1 MSDTQ
6 TKDMAKSPPGVREGS
21 DLAGAGRAGGGNSDG
36 GKSGGTWIGLAVL
49 AMLFLASIALIRKA
63 DDTKPPDWEESRLTY
78 LPSGKIL
85 KPLAMDLDEA
95 MAAILWIRGMLYF
108 SGAYLQGKEYE
119 WMGHILDIVTTL
131 NPHFKQAYEFGGVVL
146 TKNKAELPKTLK
158 LLDRGIETFPRDW
171 KLRVYAALAQI
182 NLDSNYVKAAAYLE
196 PMAGEAEVPN
206 HIRVLAATLMDKGGS
221 RRMALAFLLHQ
232 AVHTGNAINREIF
245 VDKILKLYGR
255 REAPVELKRKTTVE
269 TVLRE
274 VSLEPMGETIGV
286 EVLHAFLSDSLTD
299 KTRHMLK
306 LLDP

>member
-1 MSDTQ
+1 SSASIPQCATPSWGSDAARTPERGNSRAGLCPPFNGYYTGEGKGRRPESRIGMRRQPDGMSRRARTSMSDTQ

-158 LLDRGIETFPRDW
+158 LLDRGI
-171 KLRVYAALAQI
+171 
-182 NLDSNYVKAAAYLE
+182 
-196 PMAGEAEVPN
+196 
-206 HIRVLAATLMDKGGS
+206 
-221 RRMALAFLLHQ
+221 
-232 AVHTGNAINREIF
+232 
-245 VDKILKLYGR
+245 
-255 REAPVELKRKTTVE
+255 
-269 TVLRE
+269 
-274 VSLEPMGETIGV
+274 
-286 EVLHAFLSDSLTD
+286 
-299 KTRHMLK
+299 
-306 LLDP
+306 